1 MTLLGG
7 EELRKWICLLLVA
20 GLGSDSVP
28 QLLVD
33 SLVRARFAELLCPK
47 MHLSQKASAF
57 LLGLLSHLD
66 ALLHRPMEDII
77 SELDLEEDL
86 TNALLGRSAH
96 NPLGI
101 LYELIQAYDKPD
113 WVRAAAIAQEF
124 QVGMAALS
132 TAYVQA
138 AEWAD
143 IAAKA

>member
-33 SLVRARFAELLCPK
+33 SLVRARLAELLCPK

-86 TNALLGRSAH
+86 TNALLWS
-96 NPLGI
+96 
-101 LYELIQAYDKPD
+101 
-113 WVRAAAIAQEF
+113 
-124 QVGMAALS
+124 
-132 TAYVQA
+132 
-138 AEWAD
+138 
-143 IAAKA
+143 